1 MHWEK
6 FSVQGWNDV
15 IHAHGSSASQFICY
29 VSKLSRAF
37 RMKCLGH
44 SQTLSFENRSH
55 SIQKLVETQ
64 AQGSSFQAVQ
74 FLVEW
79 HLLIRQFSRLP
90 KNFLNVVYEGVGLD
104 PHNGGWAVAGLAT
117 RGLDRKVVPRGQ
129 LRGWAELGGSLNRLH
144 IYVIFSQFSGSW
156 NNAKQRL
163 RFSLPCLC

>member
-1 MHWEK
+1 MFILNNRVTINKKWQPHLEIAMHWEK

-129 LRGWAELGGSLNRLH
+129 LRGWAE
-144 IYVIFSQFSGSW
+144 
-156 NNAKQRL
+156 
-163 RFSLPCLC
+163 